1 MPILNKAAH
10 IATPPR
16 CLHHL
21 PWRGKREKQYYQA
34 NDNSCYAALPPL
46 LMSIRSLPETLGGRL
61 FYQQKVVGSGKP
73 QKAGYSFSRR
83 VECVLAM

>member
-1 MPILNKAAH
+1 LPLRPVASTICLGGENGRNNTIKQTIIL
-10 IATPPR
+10 P
-16 CLHHL
+16 
-21 PWRGKREKQYYQA
+21 
-34 NDNSCYAALPPL
+34 CYAALPPL